1 MTTRAPL
8 SADARAA
15 AAAAA
20 PAAAPLPSPLLAA
33 ARAVQCAPAPAAG
46 AAALHPCLDCGACC
60 AAFRVDFSI
69 HELDAHGGA
78 VPAGLAVAL
87 NATLARL
94 RGTDHVPPRCAAL
107 AGRIGERVQCGI
119 YAERPGPCRE
129 LEPGSEAC
137 DRARAR
143 HGMPSL

>member
-8 SADARAA
+8 SADAHAA

-20 PAAAPLPSPLLAA
+20 PAAAPHPSPLLAA

-94 RGTDHVPPRCAAL
+94 RGTDDVPPRCAAL

>member
-8 SADARAA
+8 SADAHAA

-46 AAALHPCLDCGACC
+46 AGALHPCLDCGACC

-119 YAERPGPCRE
+119 YAERPGACRE

-137 DRARAR
+137 DGARAR